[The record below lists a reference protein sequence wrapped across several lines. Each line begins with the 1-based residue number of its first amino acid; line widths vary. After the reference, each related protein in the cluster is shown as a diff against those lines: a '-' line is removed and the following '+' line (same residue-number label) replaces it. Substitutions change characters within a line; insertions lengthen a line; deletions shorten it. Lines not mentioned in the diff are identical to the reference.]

1 MSVELKV
8 TLVGED
14 PQQQAAFNNPQSVS
28 PSSAAPVPDSS
39 GMPRE
44 HFPRIDYR
52 PLPQS
57 QQPAQSAPQ
66 QPQPQQRSTPSPTA
80 QPSQPATQ
88 PQVSTSQPVS
98 TDQRLINTLEQLIE
112 VIDNLATTIVHQHT
126 DMMDAGSRASGSGHN
141 RNHQSANQSF
151 FERIAESINRK
162 IDEMGLAHTAVGD
175 LVTGSAGRFAD
186 LATRAT
192 KFAGSAFGMRSAGTA
207 ASAAAAAG
215 TGTAAAASGTSG
227 AAAAAGGAAASGAAG
242 TGAGAAATGALAGAS
257 GPLLAVALA
266 AGAAALSLKMFMD
279 AVKRT
284 ATDLADLSPEIT
296 GERSKHEI
304 NMELAKLDR
313 AKRIGGD
320 VAGIDAAQNRLN
332 EAMYKLSTDI
342 KEILYKGAPIAEAV
356 INGIASGVEKVEH
369 FTEYAAIQA
378 EVTRSAFAAEVA
390 KLTESKE
397 DDKEAAKNL
406 ADATKRLHDF
416 MNDKDGEKKGQID
429 PMFQAILD
437 ADIIANPKR
446 GQQP

>member
-44 HFPRIDYR
+44 HFPRIEHR
-52 PLPQS
+52 PLPQP
-57 QQPAQSAPQ
+57 QQPAQSTQAQ
-66 QPQPQQRSTPSPTA
+66 QSQQQIAPSPTA

-88 PQVSTSQPVS
+88 QQVSTSQPIA
-98 TDQRLINTLEQLIE
+98 TDQRLINTLEQLIQS
-112 VIDNLATTIVHQHT
+112 IDALTASNTSQSTQST
-126 DMMDAGSRASGSGHN
+126 GSAASSSGHN
-141 RNHQSANQSF
+141 RNHHSTNQSF

-192 KFAGSAFGMRSAGTA
+192 KFAGSAFGTRSAGTA

-320 VAGIDAAQNRLN
+320 VAGIDAAQNRLS

>member
-215 TGTAAAASGTSG
+215 TGTAAAASGTG
-227 AAAAAGGAAASGAAG
+227 GAAAAGGAAASGAAG
-242 TGAGAAATGALAGAS
+242 TGAGAAATGALATAS

-266 AGAAALSLKMFMD
+266 AGAAALTLKAFMN
-279 AVKRT
+279 AVERT
-284 ATDLADLSPEIT
+284 AADLADLSPDIAI
-296 GERSKHEI
+296 GRAQHEVK
-304 NMELAKLDR
+304 MELMRLDR
-313 AKRIGGD
+313 ANRIGSD
-320 VAGIDAAQNRLN
+320 VANIDGAQHR
-332 EAMYKLSTDI
+332 
-342 KEILYKGAPIAEAV
+342 
-356 INGIASGVEKVEH
+356 
-369 FTEYAAIQA
+369 
-378 EVTRSAFAAEVA
+378 
-390 KLTESKE
+390 LTESMYELQTKIYDLILKASPAIE
-397 DDKEAAKNL
+397 TGIDMLNVIVRTLDVLVATANNLAAKFTPDPTDDAPAAKGL
-406 ADATKRLHDF
+406 ADA
-416 MNDKDGEKKGQID
+416 MKGLQDAIHELGTIGGHGGGHAAMD
-429 PMFQAILD
+429 PLLSAILQ
-437 ADIIANPKR
+437 ADVIGKPKR
-446 GQQP
+446 GQKP